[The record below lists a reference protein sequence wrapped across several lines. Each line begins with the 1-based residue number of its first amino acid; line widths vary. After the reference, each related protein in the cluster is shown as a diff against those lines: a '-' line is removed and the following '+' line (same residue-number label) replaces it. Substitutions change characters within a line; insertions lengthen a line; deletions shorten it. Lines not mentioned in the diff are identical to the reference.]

1 MSKSFI
7 FALHVVAA
15 TVIIQAALYH
25 GANGY
30 ISLALLVGLTISIFR
45 KCV

>member
-1 MSKSFI
+1 MPKSFI

-15 TVIIQAALYH
+15 TVVIQAALYH

-30 ISLALLVGLTISIFR
+30 ISLALLVGFLMSVFR

>member
-7 FALHVVAA
+7 FALHIVAA

-30 ISLALLVGLTISIFR
+30 ISLALLAGLIVSVFR

>member
-7 FALHVVAA
+7 FALHVFAA
-15 TVIIQAALYH
+15 TVVIQAALYH

-30 ISLALLVGLTISIFR
+30 ISITLLIGLLVSAYR
-45 KCV
+45 KCA

>member
-25 GANGY
+25 GANAY
-30 ISLALLVGLTISIFR
+30 ISLALLVGLLVSVFR
-45 KCV
+45 KCM

>member
-7 FALHVVAA
+7 FALHVLAA

-30 ISLALLVGLTISIFR
+30 MSLALLVGLLVSVFR

>member
-15 TVIIQAALYH
+15 TVIIQAALYY

-30 ISLALLVGLTISIFR
+30 ISLALLVGLIWSVFR
-45 KCV
+45 KCR